1 MKKRTGLLVLLS
13 AASAGYLFGLRPWYL
28 KWGASAEEAAA
39 RMPGDECISQ
49 PKLLSTRA
57 ISIPA
62 EPGRIWPWLVQIGFQ
77 RAGWYSYDQ
86 LEAVAGVADFAD
98 GHSAWRIL
106 PEFQS
111 LQVGDTIKTDPAGGF
126 TVTTLEPERLMV
138 LRARIDMQGRHA
150 SLDGPCPAGQF
161 EGSWV
166 FALRPLDEANTRL
179 TARFRMTFG
188 QGIPQALFAYLLL
201 EPAVFLMERKM
212 LLGIRQRVIG

>member
-1 MKKRTGLLVLLS
+1 MKKRSALIFLLS
-13 AASAGYLFGLRPWYL
+13 AAGAGYLFGLRPWHL
-28 KWGASAEEAAA
+28 KWGATAADVA
-39 RMPGDECISQ
+39 ASMPGDKIIPS

-57 ISIPA
+57 VTISA
-62 EPGRIWPWLVQIGFQ
+62 QAGRIWPWLVQIGFQ

-86 LEAVAGVADFAD
+86 LEAAAGVADFAD
-98 GHSAWRIL
+98 GHSARRII
-106 PEFQS
+106 PEFQV
-111 LQVGDTIKTDPAGGF
+111 LRVGDTIKTDPAGGF
-126 TVTTLEPERLMV
+126 TVTALEPERLMV

-166 FALRPLDEANTRL
+166 FALHPLDEANTRL
-179 TARFRMTFG
+179 VARFRMTFG
-188 QGIPQALFAYLLL
+188 QSIPQAVFAYLML

>member
-49 PKLLSTRA
+49 PKLLST
-57 ISIPA
+57 
-62 EPGRIWPWLVQIGFQ
+62 